1 VKEVEAVLAILQTLE
16 QTGICAR
23 DLAECL
29 ALQLKERNRFDPAM
43 QALIL
48 GSDLVAKRDF
58 AALKKLCGVGDED
71 LTEMIAEI
79 RRLNPKPGLGFGS
92 AVVQPIVPDVFVRPG
107 PDAGW
112 IVEANSD
119 NLSE

>member
-1 VKEVEAVLAILQTLE
+1 MAERLGTSVKEVEAVLGVLQTFDP
-16 QTGICAR
+16 TGICAR

-48 GSDLVAKRDF
+48 RLDLVAKRDF

-79 RRLNPKPGLGFGS
+79 RRLNPKPGLEALALGWWFSRSFPGRIC
-92 AVVQPIVPDVFVRPG
+92 PVR
-107 PDAGW
+107 
-112 IVEANSD
+112 S
-119 NLSE
+119 